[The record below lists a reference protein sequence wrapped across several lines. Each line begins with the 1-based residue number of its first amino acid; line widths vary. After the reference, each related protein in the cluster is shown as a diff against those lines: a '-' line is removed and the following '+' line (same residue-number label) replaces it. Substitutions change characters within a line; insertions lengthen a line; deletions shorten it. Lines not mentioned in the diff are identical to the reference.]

1 MNASHTFHHHQRM
14 LLTEGTE
21 SSHDGRHSYGRP
33 FRLRGRERRHW
44 KSKNIGR
51 NFCHRFMASS
61 RSSQSHSISLSLGRS
76 RDPCLNRL
84 HDADINPP
92 LNQVYYKRR
101 GDECFSNACIGPSDK
116 NPSRARIVSSSF
128 SHSHSVDF
136 SRSRKTLL
144 IYSCRMIQKTVKQG
158 RSRRTAPQA
167 YPLGYGED
175 AVRGENEA
183 GGFFRHPAKGFG
195 YHSSIPVPT
204 HR

>member
-21 SSHDGRHSYGRP
+21 SSHDGRHSHGRP
-33 FRLRGRERRHW
+33 FRSRGRKRRHGE
-44 KSKNIGR
+44 SKDIGR
-51 NFCHRFMASS
+51 NFSHRIMASS

-101 GDECFSNACIGPSDK
+101 GDECLPHARISSGDK
-116 NPSRARIVSSSF
+116 NPSRARIVSPSF
-128 SHSHSVDF
+128 SYSHSVGF

-144 IYSCRMIQKTVKQG
+144 TC
-158 RSRRTAPQA
+158 
-167 YPLGYGED
+167 
-175 AVRGENEA
+175 
-183 GGFFRHPAKGFG
+183 
-195 YHSSIPVPT
+195 
-204 HR
+204 